1 LWPVDLHAPRI
12 FFGTDVVLTK
22 RKPETGYFVRIP
34 LLLIFALVA
43 CSPKVQPPDPDSL
56 KPAWLKTTPYQDG
69 YYTGIGHSVKSGN
82 NNYIQSA
89 KKSALDDLVSEIR
102 VNVSSTSILSQLET
116 NQKLTEQYQQVI
128 QTTAA
133 DEIEEFELVDAWE
146 DEANY
151 WVYYRLSIARYK
163 QIKEEQ
169 RRTAT
174 TLALDFFVKA
184 RAAEAAGDRI
194 LAITYYFQCLRSVE
208 KYLGEAITVNVENRE
223 MLLVNEAY
231 SSIQGIL
238 DHVAVRAEPSHIAI
252 NRRISMDSPTAIAMV
267 TYKDRNKPA
276 PNVPLNASFEKG
288 SGDVFPSYKSDDTG
302 KAKVLMNKI
311 GSRELEQTVAVKLD
325 INALAGSGLSPLYSL
340 LITTFNVPAAQIAL
354 QVHRPVVYITATEK
368 SFGFDKSNAQITN
381 KLKNLLANNGF
392 EFTTEKDKAELW
404 FDVHADSE
412 KGSITGS
419 IYVTYLTGVIRVA
432 TLKDGKEIYATTLDR
447 VKGYGLD
454 YDKSSIDAY
463 NKAIE
468 TLEKERMTEM
478 LETVL
483 Q

>member
-1 LWPVDLHAPRI
+1 M
-12 FFGTDVVLTK
+12 
-22 RKPETGYFVRIP
+22 RIP
-34 LLLIFALVA
+34 LLLAVVLVA
-43 CSPKVQPPDPDSL
+43 CSPKVQPPDPDAL

-89 KKSALDDLVSEIR
+89 KKSALDDLVQEIK
-102 VNVSSTSILSQLET
+102 VNISSTSILSQLET
-116 NQKLTEQYQQVI
+116 NQKLSEQYQQTI

-151 WVYYRLSIARYK
+151 WVYYRLSIARYR

-174 TLALDFFVKA
+174 TLAVDYFTKA
-184 RAAEAAGDRI
+184 RAAEKDGDRI
-194 LAITYYFQCLRSVE
+194 IAITYYFQSLRSVE
-208 KYLGEAITVNVENRE
+208 KYLGEAITVNVDNRD

-238 DHVAVRAEPSHIAI
+238 DKISLKTDPGHIAI
-252 NRRISMDSPTAIAMV
+252 NRRISQDSPTSIALV
-267 TYKDRNKPA
+267 TYKDKNKPA
-276 PNVPLNASFEKG
+276 ANVPLHASFEKG
-288 SGDVFPSYKSDDTG
+288 SGDVFPTYKSDDAG
-302 KAKVLMNKI
+302 KAKILMNKI
-311 GSRELEQTVAVKLD
+311 GSRELEQTVSVKVD

-340 LITTFNVPAAQIAL
+340 LISTFTVPSSQIAL
-354 QVHRPVVYITATEK
+354 QVQRPVAYITSTEK
-368 SFGFDKSNAQITN
+368 SFGYDKTNAQITN

-392 EFTTEKDKAELW
+392 EFTSEKNKAELW

-432 TLKDGKEIYATTLDR
+432 TMKDGKEIYATTLDR

-454 YDKSSIDAY
+454 YDKSSVDAY
-463 NKAIE
+463 NKAME